1 MSKDRSMYLG
11 YGKDSHNKDKKE
23 QRHVVSE
30 TKTHF
35 TLKVPAFTDKGKTFI
50 GWAKVTMRKA
60 TEANLPAIKASLT
73 LRDVIDLYRQ
83 KITDIRNNL
92 ARSFELKALKAKV
105 IAGKATP
112 AEIAKVFAA
121 EAKTNPELAKQAEAM
136 LKKIAQA

>member
-1 MSKDRSMYLG
+1 MSKDRSQYLG
-11 YGKDSHNKDKKE
+11 YGKESHNKDKKE

-50 GWAKVTMRKA
+50 GWAKITMFKVN
-60 TEANLPAIKASLT
+60 EANLEAIKKALT
-73 LRDVIDLYRQ
+73 LGNVVDLYRQ

-92 ARSFELKALKAKV
+92 ARTFELKALLAKV

-112 AEIAKVFAA
+112 AETAKVFAA
-121 EAKTNPELAKQAEAM
+121 QAKTNPELAKQGEALLRKM
-136 LKKIAQA
+136 ING

>member
-1 MSKDRSMYLG
+1 MSKDRAQYLG
-11 YGKDSHNKDKKE
+11 YGKDSHNKDKKP

-35 TLKVPAFTDKGKTFI
+35 TLRVPAFTDKGKTFI
-50 GWAKVTMRKA
+50 GWANLKMFKVNDDT
-60 TEANLPAIKASLT
+60 LPTIKAGLT
-73 LRDVIDLYRQ
+73 LKDVIDLYRQ
-83 KITDIRNNL
+83 RITDIRNNL

-121 EAKTNPELAKQAEAM
+121 EAKTNPELAKQAEAL
-136 LKKIAQA
+136 LKKAAQA